1 MTKQTWG
8 LNASLYDYYQA
19 IAFREPDILKELR
32 QATSQLPMANMQIAP
47 EQGQFM
53 ALLVQLTGARKIL
66 EIGVFTGYSS
76 LAMALALPPQGRV
89 LGCEISA
96 EYAAIARQF
105 WQKAGVSEKID
116 VLLGPA
122 VTSLEQLLANGE
134 QESFDLA
141 FIDANKRG
149 RKSQSMTVPSIYQ
162 NPTRQIVQWSSR
174 SHLLPRVPSSSV
186 EHNDETS
193 FGDFQG
199 NEQPSPGQ
207 HTFPYNRRRQPENG
221 WVLALTDLTVC
232 RALNEYPEKSTKMRR
247 GTA

>member
-8 LNASLYDYYQA
+8 LDTSLYDYYQA
-19 IAFREPDILKELR
+19 IAFREPEILKELR

-76 LAMALALPPQGRV
+76 LTMALTLPPQGRI

-141 FIDANKRG
+141 FIDANKSDYDQYYELSLQLVRPG
-149 RKSQSMTVPSIYQ
+149 GLILIDNVLWYGKVA
-162 NPTRQIVQWSSR
+162 
-174 SHLLPRVPSSSV
+174 
-186 EHNDETS
+186 DETVQDKATQS
-193 FGDFQG
+193 IRHLNAKLHQDLRISLSLVPIGDG
-199 NEQPSPGQ
+199 L
-207 HTFPYNRRRQPENG
+207 T
-221 WVLALTDLTVC
+221 LALKHHC
-232 RALNEYPEKSTKMRR
+232 
-247 GTA
+247 

>member
-8 LNASLYDYYQA
+8 LDASLYDYYQA
-19 IAFREPDILKELR
+19 IAFREPEILKELR

-76 LAMALALPPQGRV
+76 LALALALPPQGRI

-141 FIDANKRG
+141 FIDANKSDYDQYYELSLQLVRTG
-149 RKSQSMTVPSIYQ
+149 GLILIDNVLWYGKVA
-162 NPTRQIVQWSSR
+162 
-174 SHLLPRVPSSSV
+174 
-186 EHNDETS
+186 DETIQDKATQS
-193 FGDFQG
+193 IRHLNAKLHQDPRISLCLVPIGDG
-199 NEQPSPGQ
+199 L
-207 HTFPYNRRRQPENG
+207 T
-221 WVLALTDLTVC
+221 LALKHHL
-232 RALNEYPEKSTKMRR
+232 
-247 GTA
+247 

>member
-8 LNASLYDYYQA
+8 LDASLYDYYQA
-19 IAFREPDILKELR
+19 IAFREPEILKELR

-141 FIDANKRG
+141 FIDANKSDYDQYYELSLQLVRTG
-149 RKSQSMTVPSIYQ
+149 GLILIDNVLWYGKVA
-162 NPTRQIVQWSSR
+162 
-174 SHLLPRVPSSSV
+174 
-186 EHNDETS
+186 DETVQDKATQS
-193 FGDFQG
+193 IRHLNAKLHQDPRISLCLVPIGDG
-199 NEQPSPGQ
+199 L
-207 HTFPYNRRRQPENG
+207 T
-221 WVLALTDLTVC
+221 LALKHHC
-232 RALNEYPEKSTKMRR
+232 
-247 GTA
+247 

>member
-8 LNASLYDYYQA
+8 LDASLYDYYQA

-76 LAMALALPPQGRV
+76 LALALALPPQGRV

-141 FIDANKRG
+141 FIDANKSDYDQYYELSLQLVRPG
-149 RKSQSMTVPSIYQ
+149 GLILIDNVLWYGKVA
-162 NPTRQIVQWSSR
+162 
-174 SHLLPRVPSSSV
+174 
-186 EHNDETS
+186 DETVQDKATQS
-193 FGDFQG
+193 IRHLNAKLHQDPRISLCLVPIGDG
-199 NEQPSPGQ
+199 L
-207 HTFPYNRRRQPENG
+207 T
-221 WVLALTDLTVC
+221 LALKHHL
-232 RALNEYPEKSTKMRR
+232 
-247 GTA
+247 

>member
-8 LNASLYDYYQA
+8 LDASLYDYYQA
-19 IAFREPDILKELR
+19 IAFRERDILKELR

-76 LAMALALPPQGRV
+76 LALALALALPPQGRI

-141 FIDANKRG
+141 FIDANKSDYDQYYELSLQLVRPG
-149 RKSQSMTVPSIYQ
+149 GLILIDNVLWYGKVA
-162 NPTRQIVQWSSR
+162 
-174 SHLLPRVPSSSV
+174 
-186 EHNDETS
+186 DETVQDKATQS
-193 FGDFQG
+193 IRHLNAKLHQDLRISLSLVPIGDG
-199 NEQPSPGQ
+199 L
-207 HTFPYNRRRQPENG
+207 T
-221 WVLALTDLTVC
+221 LALKHHC
-232 RALNEYPEKSTKMRR
+232 
-247 GTA
+247 

>member
-8 LNASLYDYYQA
+8 LDASLYDYYQA
-19 IAFREPDILKELR
+19 IAFREPEILKELR

-76 LAMALALPPQGRV
+76 LAMALALPPQGRI

-141 FIDANKRG
+141 FIDANKSDYDQYYELSLQLVRPG
-149 RKSQSMTVPSIYQ
+149 GLILIDNVLWYGKVA
-162 NPTRQIVQWSSR
+162 
-174 SHLLPRVPSSSV
+174 
-186 EHNDETS
+186 DETVQDKATQS
-193 FGDFQG
+193 IRHLNAKLHQDLRISLSLVPIGDG
-199 NEQPSPGQ
+199 L
-207 HTFPYNRRRQPENG
+207 T
-221 WVLALTDLTVC
+221 LALKHHC
-232 RALNEYPEKSTKMRR
+232 
-247 GTA
+247 

>member
-1 MTKQTWG
+1 
-8 LNASLYDYYQA
+8 
-19 IAFREPDILKELR
+19 
-32 QATSQLPMANMQIAP
+32 
-47 EQGQFM
+47 M

-76 LAMALALPPQGRV
+76 LALALALPPQGRI

-141 FIDANKRG
+141 FIDANKSDYDQYYELSLQLVRPG
-149 RKSQSMTVPSIYQ
+149 GLILIDNVLWYGKVA
-162 NPTRQIVQWSSR
+162 
-174 SHLLPRVPSSSV
+174 
-186 EHNDETS
+186 DETIQDKATQS
-193 FGDFQG
+193 IRHLNAKLHQDLRISLCLVPIGDG
-199 NEQPSPGQ
+199 L
-207 HTFPYNRRRQPENG
+207 T
-221 WVLALTDLTVC
+221 LALKHHL
-232 RALNEYPEKSTKMRR
+232 
-247 GTA
+247 

>member
-8 LNASLYDYYQA
+8 LDASLYDYYQA

-76 LAMALALPPQGRV
+76 LALALALPPQGRI

-141 FIDANKRG
+141 FIDANKSDYDQYYELSLQLVRPG
-149 RKSQSMTVPSIYQ
+149 GLILIDNVLWYGKVA
-162 NPTRQIVQWSSR
+162 
-174 SHLLPRVPSSSV
+174 
-186 EHNDETS
+186 DETIQDKATQS
-193 FGDFQG
+193 IRHLNAKLHQDLRISLSLVPIGDG
-199 NEQPSPGQ
+199 L
-207 HTFPYNRRRQPENG
+207 T
-221 WVLALTDLTVC
+221 LALKHHC
-232 RALNEYPEKSTKMRR
+232 
-247 GTA
+247 

>member
-8 LNASLYDYYQA
+8 LNASLYDYYQT
-19 IAFREPDILKELR
+19 IAFREPEILKELR

-53 ALLVQLTGARKIL
+53 ALLVRLTGARKIL

-76 LAMALALPPQGRV
+76 LALALALPPQGRI

-96 EYAAIARQF
+96 EYAVIARQF

-141 FIDANKRG
+141 FIDANKSDYDQYYELSLQLVRPG
-149 RKSQSMTVPSIYQ
+149 GLILIDNVLWYGKVA
-162 NPTRQIVQWSSR
+162 
-174 SHLLPRVPSSSV
+174 
-186 EHNDETS
+186 DETVQDKATQS
-193 FGDFQG
+193 IRHLNAKLHQDLRISLSLVPIGDG
-199 NEQPSPGQ
+199 L
-207 HTFPYNRRRQPENG
+207 T
-221 WVLALTDLTVC
+221 LALKHHL
-232 RALNEYPEKSTKMRR
+232 
-247 GTA
+247 

>member
-8 LNASLYDYYQA
+8 LDASLYDYYQA
-19 IAFREPDILKELR
+19 IAFREPEILKELR

-53 ALLVQLTGARKIL
+53 TLLVQLMGARKIL

-76 LAMALALPPQGRV
+76 LAMALALPPQGRI

-96 EYAAIARQF
+96 EYAAIARRF
-105 WQKAGVSEKID
+105 WEKAGVSEKID

-141 FIDANKRG
+141 FIDANKSGYEQYYELSLQLVRPG
-149 RKSQSMTVPSIYQ
+149 GLILIDNVLWYGKVA
-162 NPTRQIVQWSSR
+162 
-174 SHLLPRVPSSSV
+174 
-186 EHNDETS
+186 DETIQDKATQS
-193 FGDFQG
+193 IRHLNAKLHQDLRISLTLVPIGDG
-199 NEQPSPGQ
+199 L
-207 HTFPYNRRRQPENG
+207 T
-221 WVLALTDLTVC
+221 LALKHHL
-232 RALNEYPEKSTKMRR
+232 
-247 GTA
+247 

>member
-8 LNASLYDYYQA
+8 LDASLYDYYQA
-19 IAFREPDILKELR
+19 IAFREPEILKELR

-76 LAMALALPPQGRV
+76 LALALALPPQGRI

-96 EYAAIARQF
+96 EYTAIARQF

-141 FIDANKRG
+141 FIDANKSDYDQYYELSLQLVRPG
-149 RKSQSMTVPSIYQ
+149 GLILIDNVLWYGKVA
-162 NPTRQIVQWSSR
+162 
-174 SHLLPRVPSSSV
+174 
-186 EHNDETS
+186 DETVQDKATQS
-193 FGDFQG
+193 IRHLNAKLHQDLRISLSLVPIGDG
-199 NEQPSPGQ
+199 L
-207 HTFPYNRRRQPENG
+207 T
-221 WVLALTDLTVC
+221 LALKHHC
-232 RALNEYPEKSTKMRR
+232 
-247 GTA
+247 

>member
-8 LNASLYDYYQA
+8 LDASLYDYYQA

-76 LAMALALPPQGRV
+76 LALALALPPQGRI

-141 FIDANKRG
+141 FIDANKSDYDQYYELSLQLVRTG
-149 RKSQSMTVPSIYQ
+149 GLILIDNVLWYGKVA
-162 NPTRQIVQWSSR
+162 
-174 SHLLPRVPSSSV
+174 
-186 EHNDETS
+186 DETIQDKATQS
-193 FGDFQG
+193 IRHLNAKLHQDLRISLSLVPIGDG
-199 NEQPSPGQ
+199 L
-207 HTFPYNRRRQPENG
+207 T
-221 WVLALTDLTVC
+221 LALKHHC
-232 RALNEYPEKSTKMRR
+232 
-247 GTA
+247 

>member
-8 LNASLYDYYQA
+8 LDASLYDYYQA
-19 IAFREPDILKELR
+19 IAFREPEILKELR

-53 ALLVQLTGARKIL
+53 ALLVRLTGARKIL

-76 LAMALALPPQGRV
+76 LAFALALALPPQGRI

-141 FIDANKRG
+141 FIDANKSDYDQYYELSLQLVRTG
-149 RKSQSMTVPSIYQ
+149 GLILIDNVLWYGKVA
-162 NPTRQIVQWSSR
+162 
-174 SHLLPRVPSSSV
+174 
-186 EHNDETS
+186 DETVQDRATQS
-193 FGDFQG
+193 IRNLNAKLHQDLRISLSLVPIGDG
-199 NEQPSPGQ
+199 L
-207 HTFPYNRRRQPENG
+207 T
-221 WVLALTDLTVC
+221 LALKHHC
-232 RALNEYPEKSTKMRR
+232 
-247 GTA
+247 

>member
-8 LNASLYDYYQA
+8 LDASLYDYYQA

-89 LGCEISA
+89 MGCEISA

-141 FIDANKRG
+141 FIDANKSDYDQYYELSLQLVRPG
-149 RKSQSMTVPSIYQ
+149 GLILIDNVLWYGKVA
-162 NPTRQIVQWSSR
+162 
-174 SHLLPRVPSSSV
+174 
-186 EHNDETS
+186 DETVQDKATQS
-193 FGDFQG
+193 IRNLNAKLHQDPRISLSLVPIGDG
-199 NEQPSPGQ
+199 L
-207 HTFPYNRRRQPENG
+207 T
-221 WVLALTDLTVC
+221 LALKHHL
-232 RALNEYPEKSTKMRR
+232 
-247 GTA
+247 

>member
-8 LNASLYDYYQA
+8 LDASLYDYYQA
-19 IAFREPDILKELR
+19 IAFREPEILKELR

-53 ALLVQLTGARKIL
+53 TLLVQLMGARKIL

-76 LAMALALPPQGRV
+76 LAMALALPPQGRI

-96 EYAAIARQF
+96 EYAAIARRF
-105 WQKAGVSEKID
+105 WEKAGVSEKID

-141 FIDANKRG
+141 FIDANKSDYDQYYELSLQLVRPG
-149 RKSQSMTVPSIYQ
+149 GLILIDNVLWYGKVA
-162 NPTRQIVQWSSR
+162 
-174 SHLLPRVPSSSV
+174 
-186 EHNDETS
+186 DETIQDKATQS
-193 FGDFQG
+193 IRHLNAKLHQDLRISLTLVPIGDG
-199 NEQPSPGQ
+199 L
-207 HTFPYNRRRQPENG
+207 T
-221 WVLALTDLTVC
+221 LALKHHL
-232 RALNEYPEKSTKMRR
+232 
-247 GTA
+247 

>member
-8 LNASLYDYYQA
+8 LDASLYDYYQA

-76 LAMALALPPQGRV
+76 LALALALPPQGRV
-89 LGCEISA
+89 MGCEISA

-141 FIDANKRG
+141 FIDANKSDYDQYYELSLQLVRPG
-149 RKSQSMTVPSIYQ
+149 GLILIDNVLWYGKVA
-162 NPTRQIVQWSSR
+162 
-174 SHLLPRVPSSSV
+174 
-186 EHNDETS
+186 DETVQDKATQS
-193 FGDFQG
+193 IRHLNAKLHQDLRISLSLVPIGDG
-199 NEQPSPGQ
+199 L
-207 HTFPYNRRRQPENG
+207 T
-221 WVLALTDLTVC
+221 LALKHHC
-232 RALNEYPEKSTKMRR
+232 
-247 GTA
+247 

>member
-19 IAFREPDILKELR
+19 ITFREPEILKELR

-76 LAMALALPPQGRV
+76 LALALALPPQGRV

-141 FIDANKRG
+141 FIDANKSDYDQYYELSLQLVRPG
-149 RKSQSMTVPSIYQ
+149 GLILIDNVLWYGKVA
-162 NPTRQIVQWSSR
+162 
-174 SHLLPRVPSSSV
+174 
-186 EHNDETS
+186 DETVQDKATQS
-193 FGDFQG
+193 IRHLNAKLHQDPRISLCLVPIGDG
-199 NEQPSPGQ
+199 L
-207 HTFPYNRRRQPENG
+207 T
-221 WVLALTDLTVC
+221 LALKHHC
-232 RALNEYPEKSTKMRR
+232 
-247 GTA
+247 

>member
-8 LNASLYDYYQA
+8 LDASLYDYYQA
-19 IAFREPDILKELR
+19 IAFREPEILKELR

-76 LAMALALPPQGRV
+76 LAMALALPPQGRI

-96 EYAAIARQF
+96 EYAVIARQF

-141 FIDANKRG
+141 FIDANKSDYDQYYELSLQLVRTG
-149 RKSQSMTVPSIYQ
+149 GLILIDNVLWYGKVA
-162 NPTRQIVQWSSR
+162 
-174 SHLLPRVPSSSV
+174 
-186 EHNDETS
+186 DETVQDRATQS
-193 FGDFQG
+193 IRNLNAKLHQDPRISLCLVPIGDG
-199 NEQPSPGQ
+199 L
-207 HTFPYNRRRQPENG
+207 T
-221 WVLALTDLTVC
+221 LALKHHC
-232 RALNEYPEKSTKMRR
+232 
-247 GTA
+247 

>member
-8 LNASLYDYYQA
+8 LDTSLYDYYQA
-19 IAFREPDILKELR
+19 IAFREPEILKELR

-76 LAMALALPPQGRV
+76 LAMALALPSQGCI

-141 FIDANKRG
+141 FIDANKSDYDQYYELSLQLVRPG
-149 RKSQSMTVPSIYQ
+149 GLILIDNVLWYGKVANETVQDKATQSIRHLNAKLHQDLRISLSLVPI
-162 NPTRQIVQWSSR
+162 
-174 SHLLPRVPSSSV
+174 
-186 EHNDETS
+186 
-193 FGDFQG
+193 GDG
-199 NEQPSPGQ
+199 L
-207 HTFPYNRRRQPENG
+207 T
-221 WVLALTDLTVC
+221 LALKHHC
-232 RALNEYPEKSTKMRR
+232 
-247 GTA
+247 

>member
-8 LNASLYDYYQA
+8 LNASLYDYYQT
-19 IAFREPDILKELR
+19 IAFREPEILKELR

-53 ALLVQLTGARKIL
+53 ALLVRLTGARKIL

-76 LAMALALPPQGRV
+76 LALALALPPQGRI

-141 FIDANKRG
+141 FIDANKSDYDQYYELSLQLVRPG
-149 RKSQSMTVPSIYQ
+149 GLILIDNVLWYGKVA
-162 NPTRQIVQWSSR
+162 
-174 SHLLPRVPSSSV
+174 
-186 EHNDETS
+186 DETVQDKATQS
-193 FGDFQG
+193 IRHLNAKLHQDPRISLSLVPIGDG
-199 NEQPSPGQ
+199 L
-207 HTFPYNRRRQPENG
+207 T
-221 WVLALTDLTVC
+221 LALKHHC
-232 RALNEYPEKSTKMRR
+232 
-247 GTA
+247 

>member
-8 LNASLYDYYQA
+8 LDASLYDYYQA
-19 IAFREPDILKELR
+19 ITFREPEILKELR

-141 FIDANKRG
+141 FIDANKSDYDQYYELSLQLVRTG
-149 RKSQSMTVPSIYQ
+149 GLILIDNVLWYGKVA
-162 NPTRQIVQWSSR
+162 
-174 SHLLPRVPSSSV
+174 
-186 EHNDETS
+186 DETVQDKATQS
-193 FGDFQG
+193 IRHLNAKLHQDPRISLCLVPIGDG
-199 NEQPSPGQ
+199 L
-207 HTFPYNRRRQPENG
+207 T
-221 WVLALTDLTVC
+221 LALKHHC
-232 RALNEYPEKSTKMRR
+232 
-247 GTA
+247 

>member
-76 LAMALALPPQGRV
+76 LALALALPPQGRV

-141 FIDANKRG
+141 FIDANKSDYDQYYELSLQLVRPG
-149 RKSQSMTVPSIYQ
+149 GLILIDNVLWYGKVA
-162 NPTRQIVQWSSR
+162 
-174 SHLLPRVPSSSV
+174 
-186 EHNDETS
+186 DETVQDKATQS
-193 FGDFQG
+193 IRHLNAKLHQDPRISLCLVPIGDG
-199 NEQPSPGQ
+199 L
-207 HTFPYNRRRQPENG
+207 T
-221 WVLALTDLTVC
+221 LALKHHC
-232 RALNEYPEKSTKMRR
+232 
-247 GTA
+247 

>member
-8 LNASLYDYYQA
+8 LDASLYDYYQA
-19 IAFREPDILKELR
+19 IAFREPEILKELR

-76 LAMALALPPQGRV
+76 LTMALALPPQGRI

-141 FIDANKRG
+141 FIDANKSDYDQYYELSLQLVRPG
-149 RKSQSMTVPSIYQ
+149 GLILIDNVLWYGKVA
-162 NPTRQIVQWSSR
+162 
-174 SHLLPRVPSSSV
+174 
-186 EHNDETS
+186 DETVQDKATQS
-193 FGDFQG
+193 IRHLNAKLHQDLRISLSLVPIGDG
-199 NEQPSPGQ
+199 L
-207 HTFPYNRRRQPENG
+207 T
-221 WVLALTDLTVC
+221 LALKHHC
-232 RALNEYPEKSTKMRR
+232 
-247 GTA
+247 

>member
-76 LAMALALPPQGRV
+76 LAMALALPPQGRI

-141 FIDANKRG
+141 FIDANKSDYDQYYELSLQLVRPG
-149 RKSQSMTVPSIYQ
+149 GLILIDNVLWYGKVA
-162 NPTRQIVQWSSR
+162 
-174 SHLLPRVPSSSV
+174 
-186 EHNDETS
+186 DETVQDKATQS
-193 FGDFQG
+193 IRHLNAKLHQDPRISLCLVPIGDG
-199 NEQPSPGQ
+199 L
-207 HTFPYNRRRQPENG
+207 T
-221 WVLALTDLTVC
+221 LALKHHC
-232 RALNEYPEKSTKMRR
+232 
-247 GTA
+247 

>member
-19 IAFREPDILKELR
+19 IAFREPEILKELR

-76 LAMALALPPQGRV
+76 LALALALPPQGRV

-141 FIDANKRG
+141 FIDANKSDYDQYYELSLQLVRPG
-149 RKSQSMTVPSIYQ
+149 GLILIDNVLWYGKVA
-162 NPTRQIVQWSSR
+162 
-174 SHLLPRVPSSSV
+174 
-186 EHNDETS
+186 DETVQDKATQS
-193 FGDFQG
+193 IRNLNAKLHQDPRISLSLVPIGDG
-199 NEQPSPGQ
+199 L
-207 HTFPYNRRRQPENG
+207 T
-221 WVLALTDLTVC
+221 LALKHHL
-232 RALNEYPEKSTKMRR
+232 
-247 GTA
+247 

>member
-8 LNASLYDYYQA
+8 LDASLYDYYQA
-19 IAFREPDILKELR
+19 ITFREPEILKELR

-76 LAMALALPPQGRV
+76 LALALALPPQGRI

-96 EYAAIARQF
+96 EYTAIARQF

-141 FIDANKRG
+141 FIDANKSDYDQYYELSLQLVRPG
-149 RKSQSMTVPSIYQ
+149 GLILIDNVLWYGKVA
-162 NPTRQIVQWSSR
+162 
-174 SHLLPRVPSSSV
+174 
-186 EHNDETS
+186 DETVQDKATQS
-193 FGDFQG
+193 IRHLNAKLHQDPRISLCLVPIGDG
-199 NEQPSPGQ
+199 L
-207 HTFPYNRRRQPENG
+207 T
-221 WVLALTDLTVC
+221 LALKHHC
-232 RALNEYPEKSTKMRR
+232 
-247 GTA
+247 